1 MPNLVYASTDEALNK
16 IMQIIGEA
24 YTLAGADTEI
34 LDRLQDVIV
43 VHFQNK
49 AKEMG
54 QQAANMAMKEVAPG
68 MGMGVGPGPALPPR
82 QMGPG
87 GGGGM
92 VGMTPNPDELRR
104 VLGATGQVR

>member
-24 YTLAGADTEI
+24 YTLAGADTDI

-54 QQAANMAMKEVAPG
+54 AQAAGMAMQQS
-68 MGMGVGPGPALPPR
+68 LPPR